1 MSYVLTANTP
11 PPIIIHLDSRFATS
25 YLETD
30 SNGRVI
36 TTNFIYVMKEP
47 ITVPDHMNLL
57 ISLHTATIPY
67 SFYNVRNGINDKI
80 YYNMGGV
87 DYVLTLEAGNYS
99 ATGLASTLKN
109 HIDSNGGT
117 STISYSRESLKYT
130 FNIAGVAN
138 FDFTFDGRT
147 DGANDLLGFYDVNFN
162 IPIGVD
168 TKSEKAIDLN
178 DSIHGLYIRQ
188 NIATK
193 GTLDNEDGTFSNI
206 LARLPIT
213 TNAGGIIFFTPASHD
228 HETMVSV
235 PVIQTIGVKLTDD
248 RNRSIDLNGLHWQMS
263 LKISYIHKEVL
274 REPPPRRYGPVF
286 TETPSMRQKRLGVKD
301 PQREEESKIKK
312 KSKSKKNK

>member
-11 PPIIIHLDSRFATS
+11 PPIIIHLDSRFATQ

-30 SNGRVI
+30 VNGRAL

-47 ITVPDHMNLL
+47 ILVPDHMNLL
-57 ISLHTATIPY
+57 VSLHTATIPY
-67 SFYNVRNGINDKI
+67 SFYNVRAGVNDKI
-80 YYNMGGV
+80 YYDMAGV
-87 DYVLTLEAGNYS
+87 DYVLTLEAGNFS
-99 ATGLASTLKN
+99 ATGLASTLKT
-109 HIDSNGGT
+109 HIEDNGGT
-117 STISYSRESLKYT
+117 ATISYSRETLKYT
-130 FNIAGVAN
+130 FNITGVASFN
-138 FDFTFDGRT
+138 FKFADKT
-147 DGANDLLGFYDVNFN
+147 DGAEELLGLFREDKN
-162 IPIGVD
+162 IPIGVN

-235 PVIQTIGVKLTDD
+235 PVIQTIGIKLTDD
-248 RNRSIDLNGLHWQMS
+248 RNRAIDLNGLHFQLS
-263 LKISYIHKEVL
+263 LKISYIHKEKL
-274 REPPPRRYGPVF
+274 REAPPRRYEAVF
-286 TETPSMRQKRLGVKD
+286 TETPTMRQKRL
-301 PQREEESKIKK
+301 EEESKIKK
-312 KSKSKKNK
+312 KSKSKK

>member
-1 MSYVLTANTP
+1 MSYVLEANTP
-11 PPIIIHLDSRFATS
+11 PPIIIHLDSRFATQ

-30 SNGRVI
+30 SNGRNK
-36 TTNFIYVMKEP
+36 TTNYLYVMKEP
-47 ITVPDHMNLL
+47 ILVPDHMNLL
-57 ISLHTATIPY
+57 LSLHTATIPY
-67 SFYNVRNGINDKI
+67 SFYNVRSGVNNNI

-99 ATGLASTLKN
+99 ATGLSSTLKN
-109 HIDSNGGT
+109 HIDSNGGI

-147 DGANDLLGFYDVNFN
+147 DGANDLLGFYEVDFN

-248 RNRSIDLNGLHWQMS
+248 RNRAIDLNGLHWQMS
-263 LKISYIHKEVL
+263 LKIAYIHKEDL
-274 REPPPRRYGPVF
+274 REPPPRRYEPVF
-286 TETPSMRQKRLGVKD
+286 TETPSMPQKRLED
-301 PQREEESKIKK
+301 NSKINKK
-312 KSKSKKNK
+312 QRKSKNK

>member
-1 MSYVLTANTP
+1 MSYVLSANTP
-11 PPIIIHLDSRFATS
+11 PPIIIHLDSRFATT
-25 YLETD
+25 YLEND
-30 SNGRVI
+30 VNGRAK

-47 ITVPDHMNLL
+47 LTVPDHMNLL

-67 SFYNVRNGINDKI
+67 SFYNVRSGVNDKI

-87 DYVLTLEAGNYS
+87 NYIFTLTSGNYS
-99 ATGLASTLKN
+99 ATGLASSLKTDIEN
-109 HIDSNGGT
+109 NGGT
-117 STISYSRESLKYT
+117 ATISYSRETLKYT

-138 FDFTFDGRT
+138 FDFNFSGVS
-147 DGANDLLGFYDVNFN
+147 DGANDLLGLYEIDKN
-162 IPIGVD
+162 IPIGVNTLSD
-168 TKSEKAIDLN
+168 KAIDLN

-235 PVIQTIGVKLTDD
+235 PVIQTIGIKLTDD

-263 LKISYIHKEVL
+263 LKISYIHKEAL
-274 REPPPRRYGPVF
+274 REPPPRRYEPIF
-286 TETPSMRQKRLGVKD
+286 TETPSMRRKRLSL
-301 PQREEESKIKK
+301 EEQSKIKK
-312 KSKSKKNK
+312 KTNSKK

>member
-1 MSYVLTANTP
+1 MSYVLEANTP
-11 PPIIIHLDSRFATS
+11 PPIVIHLDSRFATQ

-30 SNGRVI
+30 ENGRNK
-36 TTNFIYVMKEP
+36 TTNYIYVMKEP
-47 ITVPDHMNLL
+47 ILVPDHMNLL
-57 ISLHTATIPY
+57 LSLHTATIPY
-67 SFYNVRNGINDKI
+67 SFYNVRSGVNNKI

-117 STISYSRESLKYT
+117 STIGYSRETLKYT
-130 FNIAGVAN
+130 FNITGVAN

-147 DGANDLLGFYDVNFN
+147 DGANDLIGLYDVNFN

-248 RNRSIDLNGLHWQMS
+248 RNRAIDLNGLHWQMS
-263 LKISYIHKEVL
+263 LKISYIHKEDL
-274 REPPPRRYGPVF
+274 RTAPPRRYEPLQPP
-286 TETPSMRQKRLGVKD
+286 TETL
-301 PQREEESKIKK
+301 KINKK
-312 KSKSKKNK
+312 QTKSKNK

>member
-1 MSYVLTANTP
+1 MSYVLTTNTP
-11 PPIIIHLDSRFATS
+11 PPIIIHLDSRFATQ

-30 SNGRVI
+30 SNGRAK

-47 ITVPDHMNLL
+47 LIVPDHMNLL
-57 ISLHTATIPY
+57 VSLHTATIPY
-67 SFYNVRNGINDKI
+67 SFYNVRNGVNDKI

-87 DYVLTLEAGNYS
+87 DYILTLDSGNYS
-99 ATGLASTLKN
+99 ATGLASTLKT

-117 STISYSRESLKYT
+117 ATISYSRESLKYT

-138 FDFTFDGRT
+138 FDFTFEGKT
-147 DGANDLLGFYDVNFN
+147 DGANELLGIYNVNYN

-193 GTLDNEDGTFSNI
+193 GTLDNEEGTFSNI

-213 TNAGGIIFFTPASHD
+213 TNAGGIIFFSPSDHD

-235 PVIQTIGVKLTDD
+235 PVIQTIGIKLTDD
-248 RNRSIDLNGLHWQMS
+248 RNRAIDLNGLHWQMS
-263 LKISYIHKEVL
+263 LKISYIHKEDL
-274 REPPPRRYGPVF
+274 RTPPPRRYEP
-286 TETPSMRQKRLGVKD
+286 TPI
-301 PQREEESKIKK
+301 PISKINDKKVSKNKK
-312 KSKSKKNK
+312 KL